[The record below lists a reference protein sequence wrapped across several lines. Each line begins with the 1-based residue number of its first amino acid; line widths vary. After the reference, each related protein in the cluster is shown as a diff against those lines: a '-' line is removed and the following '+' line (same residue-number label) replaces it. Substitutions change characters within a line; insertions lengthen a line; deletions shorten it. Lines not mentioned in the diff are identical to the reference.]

1 VNYFFVFGPLAV
13 AWAVLISVLGLT
25 RKDFPGKRL
34 PVIAAISAVLFVC
47 GIVSA
52 AVGSKHK
59 VGERHGP
66 PEGTPVAGHK
76 NA

>member
-1 VNYFFVFGPLAV
+1 VNYFFIVGPLAV
-13 AWAVLISVLGLT
+13 AWALIISLLGLT
-25 RKDFPGKRL
+25 RKDFPGKSL
-34 PVIAAISAVLFVC
+34 PLVVAISVLLFAG

-52 AVGSKHK
+52 AAGSKHK
-59 VGERHGP
+59 VGERRGP

>member
-1 VNYFFVFGPLAV
+1 MNYFFIFGPLAV
-13 AWAVLISVLGLT
+13 AWALIISVLGLT
-25 RKDFPGKRL
+25 RKDFPGKAL
-34 PVIAAISAVLFVC
+34 PAVISISVVLFLT

-66 PEGTPVAGHK
+66 PEGPPVAGHK

>member
-1 VNYFFVFGPLAV
+1 MNYFFIFGPLAV
-13 AWAVLISVLGLT
+13 AWAVIISLLGLT
-25 RKDFPGKRL
+25 RKDFPGKAMPL
-34 PVIAAISAVLFVC
+34 IMVISAVLFIS

>member
-1 VNYFFVFGPLAV
+1 VNYFFVFGPIAV
-13 AWAVLISVLGLT
+13 GWAVLISVLGLT
-25 RKDFPGKRL
+25 RKDFPGKAM
-34 PVIAAISAVLFVC
+34 PAIMAISALLFAT

-59 VGERHGP
+59 TGERHGP

>member
-1 VNYFFVFGPLAV
+1 VNYFFIFGPLAV
-13 AWAVLISVLGLT
+13 AWAVIISVLGLT
-25 RKDFPGKRL
+25 RKDFPGKAL
-34 PVIAAISAVLFVC
+34 PAVISISVVLFLT

>member
-1 VNYFFVFGPLAV
+1 MNFFFVFGPIAV
-13 AWAVLISVLGLT
+13 AWAVIISVLGLT
-25 RKDFPGKRL
+25 RKDFPGKAL
-34 PVIAAISAVLFVC
+34 PLVVSISVVLFAC

>member
-1 VNYFFVFGPLAV
+1 VNFFFVFGPLAV
-13 AWAVLISVLGLT
+13 AWAVAISLLGLT
-25 RKDFPGKRL
+25 RKDFPGRAL
-34 PVIAAISAVLFVC
+34 PVVVSISVVLFLT

>member
-1 VNYFFVFGPLAV
+1 VNYFFIFGPLAV
-13 AWAVLISVLGLT
+13 AWALIISVLGLT
-25 RKDFPGKRL
+25 RKDFPGKAL
-34 PVIAAISAVLFVC
+34 PAVISISVVLFLT